1 MNAASSVPTRSPRLH
16 SLDALRG
23 LDMLIILGLDALIL
37 LLASRNPGN
46 GFLQEAAR
54 QMTHA
59 RWEGLHLYDLVFPVF
74 VFISGASMSFSLA
87 KYTGTSIA
95 PGLFHLWKR
104 AFGLAFLGLLVN
116 GTLTWTESMRYA
128 SVLGLIG
135 FSCAIAGTCILLCR
149 RTGAVASAAGFI
161 LVLITLLQFTCGNF
175 TPDGSVNSWV
185 DRHWLPGRLH
195 GGVFD
200 PEGPLCVVSASALC
214 MGGWIAGKFLK
225 ESRLPPVRLCTA
237 MAGAGLLLFCTAR
250 MLDGTYPIIKSM
262 WTGTFVLA
270 AAGISL
276 TFLSLFHLA
285 VDVWNE
291 GKWAQWAFPLRVIG
305 INALAAYL
313 IHSLLNV
320 HELNRRIFSGMADL
334 FPPFQPVFLAVSL
347 LLLQWLALLFLDRRR
362 LPFIKKRSNDQ
373 AADTPAMVAGAP
385 RKNGYSPVKRPANII
400 SFPQSPKRRNKAETS
415 FFARF
420 REKLCHPFRKEAKH
434 VPSMI
439 VLRFPCPIS

>member
-1 MNAASSVPTRSPRLH
+1 MNAASSVPTRSPRMH

-37 LLASRNPGN
+37 LLASKNPEN

-225 ESRLPPVRLCTA
+225 ESRLPPMRLCTA

-362 LPFIKKRSNDQ
+362 LPFIKK
-373 AADTPAMVAGAP
+373 A
-385 RKNGYSPVKRPANII
+385 VK
-400 SFPQSPKRRNKAETS
+400 
-415 FFARF
+415 
-420 REKLCHPFRKEAKH
+420 
-434 VPSMI
+434 
-439 VLRFPCPIS
+439 

>member
-37 LLASRNPGN
+37 LLASKNPEN

>member
-1 MNAASSVPTRSPRLH
+1 MAYSSSPPSRSPRLH

-23 LDMLIILGLDALIL
+23 LDMLIILGLDALVL
-37 LLASRNPGN
+37 LLASRNPESA
-46 GFLQEAAR
+46 FLQEAAR

-74 VFISGASMSFSLA
+74 VFISGVSMSFSLG
-87 KYTGTSIA
+87 KYTSGNASSV
-95 PGLFHLWKR
+95 PGLLHLWKR
-104 AFGLAFLGLLVN
+104 ALVLAFLGLLVN

-225 ESRLPPVRLCTA
+225 ESRLPPMRLCTA

-362 LPFIKKRSNDQ
+362 LPFIKK
-373 AADTPAMVAGAP
+373 A
-385 RKNGYSPVKRPANII
+385 VK
-400 SFPQSPKRRNKAETS
+400 
-415 FFARF
+415 
-420 REKLCHPFRKEAKH
+420 
-434 VPSMI
+434 
-439 VLRFPCPIS
+439 

>member
-1 MNAASSVPTRSPRLH
+1 
-16 SLDALRG
+16 
-23 LDMLIILGLDALIL
+23 
-37 LLASRNPGN
+37 
-46 GFLQEAAR
+46 
-54 QMTHA
+54 MTHA

-200 PEGPLCVVSASALC
+200 PEARSAS
-214 MGGWIAGKFLK
+214 
-225 ESRLPPVRLCTA
+225 
-237 MAGAGLLLFCTAR
+237 
-250 MLDGTYPIIKSM
+250 
-262 WTGTFVLA
+262 
-270 AAGISL
+270 
-276 TFLSLFHLA
+276 
-285 VDVWNE
+285 
-291 GKWAQWAFPLRVIG
+291 
-305 INALAAYL
+305 
-313 IHSLLNV
+313 
-320 HELNRRIFSGMADL
+320 
-334 FPPFQPVFLAVSL
+334 FPPP
-347 LLLQWLALLFLDRRR
+347 
-362 LPFIKKRSNDQ
+362 
-373 AADTPAMVAGAP
+373 
-385 RKNGYSPVKRPANII
+385 
-400 SFPQSPKRRNKAETS
+400 
-415 FFARF
+415 
-420 REKLCHPFRKEAKH
+420 
-434 VPSMI
+434 
-439 VLRFPCPIS
+439 PCAWEDG

>member
-37 LLASRNPGN
+37 LLASRNPEN

-225 ESRLPPVRLCTA
+225 ESRLPPIRLCTA

-362 LPFIKKRSNDQ
+362 LPFIKK
-373 AADTPAMVAGAP
+373 AVKGPGG
-385 RKNGYSPVKRPANII
+385 GYPGHGCRC
-400 SFPQSPKRRNKAETS
+400 SPKKRILPCET
-415 FFARF
+415 AGQHY
-420 REKLCHPFRKEAKH
+420 L
-434 VPSMI
+434 
-439 VLRFPCPIS
+439 FPPKS

>member
-37 LLASRNPGN
+37 LLASRNPEN

-54 QMTHA
+54 QMTH
-59 RWEGLHLYDLVFPVF
+59 

-225 ESRLPPVRLCTA
+225 ESRLPTVRLCTA

-320 HELNRRIFSGMADL
+320 HELNLASSAAWQTSSPRSSPSSL
-334 FPPFQPVFLAVSL
+334 PCPFCCCNGWPCSSL
-347 LLLQWLALLFLDRRR
+347 TGGDCLSS
-362 LPFIKKRSNDQ
+362 KKRSNDQ

-385 RKNGYSPVKRPANII
+385 RKNGYSPVKWPANII

-439 VLRFPCPIS
+439 VFRFPCPIS

>member
-95 PGLFHLWKR
+95 SGLFHLWKR

-334 FPPFQPVFLAVSL
+334 FPPFQPVSLAVSL

-362 LPFIKKRSNDQ
+362 LPFIKK
-373 AADTPAMVAGAP
+373 A
-385 RKNGYSPVKRPANII
+385 VK
-400 SFPQSPKRRNKAETS
+400 
-415 FFARF
+415 
-420 REKLCHPFRKEAKH
+420 
-434 VPSMI
+434 
-439 VLRFPCPIS
+439 

>member
-37 LLASRNPGN
+37 LLASRNPEN

-175 TPDGSVNSWV
+175 TPDGSVNSWM

-225 ESRLPPVRLCTA
+225 ESRLPPMRLCTA

-400 SFPQSPKRRNKAETS
+400 SFPPKS
-415 FFARF
+415 
-420 REKLCHPFRKEAKH
+420 
-434 VPSMI
+434 
-439 VLRFPCPIS
+439 

>member
-37 LLASRNPGN
+37 LLASRNPEN

-59 RWEGLHLYDLVFPVF
+59 RWEGLHLSDLVFPVF

-149 RTGAVASAAGFI
+149 LTGAVASAAGFI

-237 MAGAGLLLFCTAR
+237 MAGPGLVLFCTAR
-250 MLDGTYPIIKSM
+250 MLDGAAAPSQDIDAAMAENWKFHRYIYEMS
-262 WTGTFVLA
+262 GSEVLA
-270 AAGISL
+270 RQIESFWEQTERYRRIYIGQPGTRDGTDREHRELVSLIASHDAQRAADFQIR
-276 TFLSLFHLA
+276 
-285 VDVWNE
+285 N
-291 GKWAQWAFPLRVIG
+291 
-305 INALAAYL
+305 
-313 IHSLLNV
+313 
-320 HELNRRIFSGMADL
+320 NRRTQRAVLESMNETLPTEKIRLVSAAEYDAFLRWKSG
-334 FPPFQPVFLAVSL
+334 
-347 LLLQWLALLFLDRRR
+347 RG
-362 LPFIKKRSNDQ
+362 Q
-373 AADTPAMVAGAP
+373 A
-385 RKNGYSPVKRPANII
+385 
-400 SFPQSPKRRNKAETS
+400 E
-415 FFARF
+415 
-420 REKLCHPFRKEAKH
+420 
-434 VPSMI
+434 
-439 VLRFPCPIS
+439 

>member
-161 LVLITLLQFTCGNF
+161 L
-175 TPDGSVNSWV
+175 SS
-185 DRHWLPGRLH
+185 LPCFSSPAAILRRTAPSTH
-195 GGVFD
+195 G
-200 PEGPLCVVSASALC
+200 
-214 MGGWIAGKFLK
+214 
-225 ESRLPPVRLCTA
+225 
-237 MAGAGLLLFCTAR
+237 
-250 MLDGTYPIIKSM
+250 
-262 WTGTFVLA
+262 WTGTGSPAVCMGEF
-270 AAGISL
+270 L
-276 TFLSLFHLA
+276 TRKARSA
-285 VDVWNE
+285 
-291 GKWAQWAFPLRVIG
+291 
-305 INALAAYL
+305 
-313 IHSLLNV
+313 S
-320 HELNRRIFSGMADL
+320 
-334 FPPFQPVFLAVSL
+334 FPPP
-347 LLLQWLALLFLDRRR
+347 
-362 LPFIKKRSNDQ
+362 
-373 AADTPAMVAGAP
+373 
-385 RKNGYSPVKRPANII
+385 
-400 SFPQSPKRRNKAETS
+400 
-415 FFARF
+415 
-420 REKLCHPFRKEAKH
+420 
-434 VPSMI
+434 
-439 VLRFPCPIS
+439 PCAWEDG

>member
-37 LLASRNPGN
+37 LLASGNPEN

-175 TPDGSVNSWV
+175 TPDGSVNSWM

-225 ESRLPPVRLCTA
+225 ESRLPPMRLCTA

>member
-225 ESRLPPVRLCTA
+225 ESRLPPMRLCTA

-385 RKNGYSPVKRPANII
+385 RKNGYSPVKWPANII

-439 VLRFPCPIS
+439 VFRFPCPIS

>member
-37 LLASRNPGN
+37 LLASRNPEN

-439 VLRFPCPIS
+439 VFRFPCPIS

>member
-1 MNAASSVPTRSPRLH
+1 MAYSSSPPSRSPRLH

-37 LLASRNPGN
+37 LLASRNPEN

-161 LVLITLLQFTCGNF
+161 LALITLLQFTCGNF

-185 DRHWLPGRLH
+185 DRHWLAGRLH

-200 PEGPLCVVSASALC
+200 PEGPLLRRFRFRPVS
-214 MGGWIAGKFLK
+214 G
-225 ESRLPPVRLCTA
+225 R
-237 MAGAGLLLFCTAR
+237 MAGR
-250 MLDGTYPIIKSM
+250 EI
-262 WTGTFVLA
+262 V
-270 AAGISL
+270 
-276 TFLSLFHLA
+276 
-285 VDVWNE
+285 E
-291 GKWAQWAFPLRVIG
+291 GKPALSRAPLHGNGRSG
-305 INALAAYL
+305 PSPFL
-313 IHSLLNV
+313 
-320 HELNRRIFSGMADL
+320 RRQDAGR
-334 FPPFQPVFLAVSL
+334 P
-347 LLLQWLALLFLDRRR
+347 
-362 LPFIKKRSNDQ
+362 LP
-373 AADTPAMVAGAP
+373 
-385 RKNGYSPVKRPANII
+385 
-400 SFPQSPKRRNKAETS
+400 
-415 FFARF
+415 
-420 REKLCHPFRKEAKH
+420 HH
-434 VPSMI
+434 
-439 VLRFPCPIS
+439 

>member
-37 LLASRNPGN
+37 LLASKNPEN

-200 PEGPLCVVSASALC
+200 PESPLCVVSASALC

-225 ESRLPPVRLCTA
+225 ESRLPPMRLCTA

-439 VLRFPCPIS
+439 VFRFPCPIS